1 MEYKKVG
8 NVRLTSGGG
17 KVGPVQLNG
26 KGTCVKVGSQLGS
39 DARKGLDIKPAR
51 VR

>member
-1 MEYKKVG
+1 MLKKYK
-8 NVRLTSGGG
+8 NNEVRLKKDG
-17 KVGPVQLNG
+17 KKLELKCDKKMGD
-26 KGTCVKVGSQLGS
+26 